1 MLQNI
6 ITDLCVLYFI
16 SANIRF
22 YFMNTKFFCVFFY
35 KKGHFVRIFIETIRY
50 FEKNLYLCNAIAK
63 ICFYPF
69 EANSL
74 IEISQ

>member
-1 MLQNI
+1 M
-6 ITDLCVLYFI
+6 
-16 SANIRF
+16 S
-22 YFMNTKFFCVFFY
+22 TKFFCVFFY
-35 KKGHFVRIFIETIRY
+35 KKGHFVCIFIETIRY